1 MRKLIRDEAGMTMGL
16 VVIMIVLIGVMGA
29 GLLTFV
35 SRDLESVIEVN
46 QGQRAQETADVGVDA
61 AKRHLTVVDS
71 MPSSY
76 DSTNTADNSSW
87 YDDSTPKVLTFEGE
101 EVTVGIRY
109 LTPSAPSI
117 NEGQARQPDNAPE
130 ELDPNYGSDSCTDT
144 NGDGVDDD
152 LGLPGDVDACEYPKN
167 RNYFRVSVRGASGN
181 ALRQVQAI
189 YVSQNFDFP
198 IAYYGTRDINFNG
211 NATSVSGM
219 SLFAGRYISNLR
231 PANITGSDQA
241 YGNWAVNPSTG
252 APNAYNAV
260 PRTDLSGNSTTAA
273 AKAAGAAALGNTS
286 ISATCPDSIQGGI
299 MYDPIS
305 QNASQKDGTA
315 GTSQKYRFRDLD
327 RDSDFRC
334 TGSTLTS
341 SGRPDFRSNTW
352 GDPANQ
358 PSESATF
365 PFEATNSAEDGEI
378 LATLKAKAQDQGLYT
393 RRAPG
398 SSFTI
403 DDNGGDTPRYPADSD
418 LTDTVMFVE
427 FASGTDAVPVYG
439 AKGAVDYKADSSDTD
454 NLVKG
459 TIVVVNG
466 DLGTNSSAD
475 DFQGAIIIR
484 DPIDTDNNLDSNVM
498 HYENGG
504 SINMEGILNVEGDIS
519 LRGSVDGF
527 LPAALASGLPGLS
540 KVSLWSWRECYNTT
554 CG

>member
-1 MRKLIRDEAGMTMGL
+1 MRNLVRDEAGMTMGL

-35 SRDLESVIEVN
+35 SKDLESVIEVN

-61 AKRHLTVVDS
+61 AKRHLAVVDS
-71 MPSSY
+71 KPSSY
-76 DSTNTADNSSW
+76 DSLVTAGNSSW

-101 EVTVGIRY
+101 EVTVRIRY

-117 NEGQARQPDNAPE
+117 NQSQARSPNNAPE
-130 ELDPNYGSDSCTDT
+130 ELPIYGSDACNDA

-152 LGLPGDVDACEYPKN
+152 LGLPGDVDACDYPNN
-167 RNYFRVSVRGASGN
+167 RNYFRVTVGGDSGN

-198 IAYYGTRDINFNG
+198 IAYFGTRDINFNG

-219 SLFAGRYISNLR
+219 SLFAGRYVSNLR
-231 PANITGSDQA
+231 HDNITGSDQA
-241 YGNWAVNPSTG
+241 YGNWAVNPFTG

-260 PRTDLSGNSTTAA
+260 PRTDLSGNSTTAVA
-273 AKAAGAAALGNTS
+273 RAAGVAALGNTS
-286 ISATCPDSIQGGI
+286 GSATCPVSTQGGVS
-299 MYDPIS
+299 YDPTS
-305 QNASQKDGTA
+305 QNSSQKDGTA
-315 GTSQKYRFRDLD
+315 GTDQKYRFRDLD
-327 RDSDFRC
+327 RDTDFRC

-341 SGRPDFRSNTW
+341 SGRPDFRANTW
-352 GDPANQ
+352 GDRANQ
-358 PSESATF
+358 PSTSVTF
-365 PFEATNSAEDGEI
+365 PFDTTNSAEDDEI

-439 AKGAVDYKADSSDTD
+439 AKGAVNYKANSSDTD

-466 DLGTNSSAD
+466 DFGTSSSAD
-475 DFQGAIIIR
+475 DFQGAIVIR
-484 DPIDTDNNLDSNVM
+484 DPNDTDNNLESNVM
-498 HYENGG
+498 KYENGG
-504 SINMEGILNVEGDIS
+504 SLNTEGILNVEGDIS
-519 LRGSVDGF
+519 LGGTVDGF

-554 CG
+554 CS